1 MLNLMRKHAGT
12 WLIKVILGAIVIVF
26 IFWGVGSYTAQRS
39 NRVASVNGDTISV
52 DEFST
57 AYNRMVEQYRQSF
70 GKSFNEEMIQTLQL
84 KQQALN
90 QLISQ
95 ILMQQAAAKLKLSV
109 TDDEL
114 ADSIRQIPAFQSDGV
129 FDSRRYRSVLGFNRL
144 TPEAFEQSQR
154 EALLVDKLR
163 NLISSSVKVSDL
175 EASQWYNW
183 NNASVDL
190 DYLQVDP
197 ARYTDIKP
205 SDEEIQKYF
214 ESHRDAYKTD
224 PQAKVR
230 YVRWKPEA
238 FADRVSLTEDDLKE
252 YYDDHKEQF
261 ESPKTVEARHIL
273 IKVGQD
279 ADAETVAKA
288 KARIDEI
295 YKMAKAGEDFAEL
308 AKKYS
313 EGPTKDRGGYLGAFR
328 REAMV
333 KPFSDKAFSMK
344 AGEISEPVRT
354 RFGWHII
361 KVEKVNEA
369 RTRTFEEARDEIRKQ
384 LTAERAKALALE
396 DAEAVS
402 DLIFEGQ
409 PLEKVAK
416 DRGLKVVETD
426 YFTQSG
432 PTSGVSDPA
441 RFAKVA
447 FDLAAGEFSEVED
460 FGDGYYLMELVDKTP
475 SKPAEFEAVKDKVRA
490 DFIKEKQQEKA
501 RQDAAQIL
509 KALAEG
515 QSMDSVAK
523 KFGLT
528 VKSTGL
534 FKRNQPIPDIGYE
547 PQISAAAFALSETK
561 KLPDDVIEGQK
572 GFYVIRFKQ
581 RVEPAA
587 AEFEKEKADIEQ
599 RLRQQK
605 QFRMFEQWLA
615 EKRAESKIAIEER
628 FLK

>member
-39 NRVASVNGDTISV
+39 NRVASVNGETISV
-52 DEFST
+52 EAFST
-57 AYNRMVEQYRQSF
+57 AYNRLVEQYRQSF
-70 GKSFNEEMIQTLQL
+70 GKNFNEEMIQTLQL

-90 QLISQ
+90 QLINQ
-95 ILMQQAAAKLKLSV
+95 VLMRQAAAELKLRV
-109 TDDEL
+109 TDGEL
-114 ADSIRQIPAFQSDGV
+114 AQSIRQIPAFQSAGV

-144 TPEAFEQSQR
+144 TPEAFEQAQR
-154 EALLVDKLR
+154 EAILLDKLR
-163 NLISSSVKVSDL
+163 SLINSSVKVSDL

-230 YVRWKPEA
+230 YIKWKPES
-238 FADRVSLTEDDLKE
+238 FSDRVNLSEDDLRE
-252 YYDDHKEQF
+252 YYDTHKEQF

-273 IKVGQD
+273 IKVDQD
-279 ADAETVAKA
+279 ADPETVAKA
-288 KARIDEI
+288 KDRIDEI
-295 YKMAKAGEDFAEL
+295 YKMAKAGQDFAEL

-333 KPFSDKAFSMK
+333 KPFSDKAFAMK
-344 AGEISEPVRT
+344 AGEISEPIRT

-369 RTRTFEEARDEIRKQ
+369 RTRTFEEVREEIRTQ
-384 LTAERAKALALE
+384 QTAERAKALALE
-396 DAEAVS
+396 DAEAAY

-416 DRGLKVVETD
+416 DRGMEVAQTE
-426 YFTQSG
+426 YFTPNG
-432 PTSGVSDPA
+432 PTSGVSDRA

-447 FDLAAGEFSEVED
+447 FDLAAGEVSEVED
-460 FGDGYYLMELVDKTP
+460 FGDGYYLLQLVDKTP
-475 SKPAEFEAVKDKVRA
+475 SKPAEFETVKDKVRA
-490 DFIKEKQQEKA
+490 DFIKEKQQAKA
-501 RQDAAQIL
+501 RQDAGEML
-509 KALAEG
+509 KALADG
-515 QSMDSVAK
+515 QPMDSVAQ

-528 VKSTGL
+528 VKSTGF
-534 FKRNQPIPDIGYE
+534 FKRNEPIPDIGYE
-547 PQISAAAFALSETK
+547 PQIAAAAFSLSETK

-605 QFRMFEQWLA
+605 QFRMMDQWLA
-615 EKRAESKIAIEER
+615 ERRAESKVVIEER